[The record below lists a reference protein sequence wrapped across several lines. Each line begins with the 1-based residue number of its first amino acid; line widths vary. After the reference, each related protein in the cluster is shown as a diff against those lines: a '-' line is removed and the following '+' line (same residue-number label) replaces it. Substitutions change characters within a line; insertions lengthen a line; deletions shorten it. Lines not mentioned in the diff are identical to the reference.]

1 MATTPRTVQKA
12 FKERIVMSN
21 NPYHQNPDE
30 FTPLVDAVVRQVG
43 TLQDGC
49 PYLVLEKL
57 QEQLTFYVI
66 IQADAEGNCA
76 GYSHLTTRQNR
87 TA

>member
-1 MATTPRTVQKA
+1 MATTPRTVPTA
-12 FKERIVMSN
+12 FKGGIIMSN

-30 FTPLVDAVVRQVG
+30 FTPLIGAVVRQVG
-43 TLQDGC
+43 SLQDGC

-76 GYSHLTTRQNR
+76 GYLHLTTRQNK